1 MSQSKLVPTYEENW
15 RGGGTFTQ
23 LEENVNPNSNFAL
36 SFYVKALK
44 IASLDK

>member
-1 MSQSKLVPTYEENW
+1 MIQSKLARAYEENW
-15 RGGGTFTQ
+15 GGGGMFTQ
-23 LEENVNPNSNFAL
+23 LEENLNLNSNFAL